1 MARLQGAVVASTQCF
16 GTSGRLEGSL
26 ALDAEGAY
34 VDATRLCVT
43 PTQVLGCYDEG
54 RLVSQSVTQVV
65 QLAAQVGQR
74 LCVGRV
80 PPERFGD
87 ALPGLGSPA
96 WATRKA
102 TSATV
107 RGDRVR
113 TMPVAPSV
121 IACSPKRETC
131 SISSWPPEIS
141 G

>member
-1 MARLQGAVVASTQCF
+1 MRTAAAGRLGPALVRGGAGVGKTRLLAEVAEVARLQGAVVASTQCF

-43 PTQVLGCYDEG
+43 PTQVLGCHDEG

-80 PPERFGD
+80 RPERFGD
-87 ALPGLGSPA
+87 ALPGLG
-96 WATRKA
+96 
-102 TSATV
+102 
-107 RGDRVR
+107 
-113 TMPVAPSV
+113 
-121 IACSPKRETC
+121 
-131 SISSWPPEIS
+131 
-141 G
+141 